1 MREQIAALL
10 LGADPAVLKDVKAL
24 LNGLEATPVACTEGA
39 LEDGVRLA
47 HEGGPEVVGVV
58 LDGDA
63 RTAFTLIEDVSRAV
77 PNAYIFA
84 LSQDDST
91 ENIIKAMRAGATE
104 FLSLPLDTSQAV
116 KALIKVTALRRLAH
130 PTGKPAQ
137 VLTLYSPKGGAG
149 VTTIA
154 VNLALEMQAAGKS
167 VCLVDLDFQ
176 SSDVALFLNVNPL
189 YTMMDITLN
198 FRRLDSV
205 FLQGT
210 LTRHPSGVYVLAAP
224 PHGTETPEIPVE
236 QVRAVLDLLRTMY
249 DVVIVDTP
257 RALAEETLA
266 AFSAAS
272 RVVLV
277 IDLSLP
283 FLRGYRRTM
292 EVLEGL
298 GVAADRVEVV
308 VSRHGGTRAQV
319 PLDEAK
325 KTLGLTVTHTLP
337 RDDENAVAAV
347 NKGVPLSTVKSGT
360 ALTRA
365 IAELAQT
372 LVGQTNGT
380 STAVAE
386 PKKRKG
392 ILGGLFAS

>member
-1 MREQIAALL
+1 MREQISSLL
-10 LGADPAVLKDVKAL
+10 LGADSAILGEVKAL
-24 LNGLEATPVACTEGA
+24 MNSLEATPVSCAEGA
-39 LEDGVRLA
+39 LEDGVKLA
-47 HEGGPEVVGVV
+47 LESTPEVVGVL

-63 RTAFTLIEDVSRAV
+63 RSAFALMEDLSRAV
-77 PNAYIFA
+77 PSAYIFA

-104 FLSLPLDTSQAV
+104 FLSLPLDTGQLV

-137 VLTLYSPKGGAG
+137 ILTLYSPKGGAG
-149 VTTIA
+149 VTTLA
-154 VNLALEMQAAGKS
+154 VNLALEMQASGKS
-167 VCLVDLDFQ
+167 VCVVDLDFQ

-224 PHGTETPEIPVE
+224 PHGTEAHDIPVE
-236 QVRAVLDLLRTMY
+236 QVRSVFDLLRTMY

-257 RALAEETLA
+257 RALAPETLA
-266 AFSAAS
+266 AFSAAT
-272 RVVLV
+272 RVVMV
-277 IDLSLP
+277 VDLSLP

-292 EVLEGL
+292 EVLEGV
-298 GVAADRVEVV
+298 GVGTDRVDVV
-308 VSRHGGTRAQV
+308 ITRHGGTRAQV
-319 PLDEAK
+319 PLEEAK

-337 RDDENAVAAV
+337 RDDENAIAAV
-347 NKGVPLSTVKSGT
+347 NKGVPLSSVKSGT

-365 IAELAQT
+365 IAQLAET
-372 LVGQTNGT
+372 LAGHSNGT
-380 STAVAE
+380 SERE

>member
-1 MREQIAALL
+1 MREQIVALL

-24 LNGLEATPVACTEGA
+24 LNGLEATPVSCTEAA

-47 HEGGPEVVGVV
+47 QETSPEVVVVV
-58 LDGDA
+58 LEGDA
-63 RTAFTLIEDVSRAV
+63 RTAFALIEDISRAV
-77 PNAYIFA
+77 PAAYVFA

-104 FLSLPLDTSQAV
+104 FLGLPLDTSQAV

-130 PTGKPAQ
+130 PTGKPGQ

-149 VTTIA
+149 VTTLA
-154 VNLALEMQAAGKS
+154 VNLALAMQAAGKS

-176 SSDVALFLNVNPL
+176 SSDVALFLNVTPL

-224 PHGTETPEIPVE
+224 PHGAEAPNIPVE
-236 QVRAVLDLLRTMY
+236 QVRAVLELLRTMY
-249 DVVIVDTP
+249 DVVIVDTA
-257 RALAEETLA
+257 RALSEETLA
-266 AFSAAS
+266 AFSVAS

-298 GVAADRVEVV
+298 GVLPDRVDVV
-308 VSRHGGTRAQV
+308 ISRHGGTRAQV

-347 NKGVPLSTVKSGT
+347 NKGVPLNAVKAGT

-365 IAELAQT
+365 IAQLAET
-372 LVGQTNGT
+372 FVGHTNGT
-380 STAVAE
+380 AERE

>member
-1 MREQIAALL
+1 MPEQISALL
-10 LGADPAVLKDVKAL
+10 LGADAAVLADVKGL
-24 LNGLEATPVACTEGA
+24 LDGLDAAPASCTGA
-39 LEDGVRLA
+39 PLEDGVRLA
-47 HEGGPEVVGVV
+47 QELNPEVIAVV
-58 LDGDA
+58 LDGNP
-63 RTAFTLIEDVSRAV
+63 RIAFALIEDVSRAL
-77 PNAYIFA
+77 PSAYIFA

-116 KALIKVTALRRLAH
+116 RALIKVTALRRLAH

-149 VTTIA
+149 VTTLA
-154 VNLALEMQAAGKS
+154 VNLALEIQARGKS
-167 VCLVDLDFQ
+167 VCVVDLDFQ
-176 SSDVALFLNVNPL
+176 SSDIALFLNVNPL

-224 PHGTETPEIPVE
+224 SHGTDAPNIPVE

-257 RALAEETLA
+257 RALAGETLA

-292 EVLEGL
+292 AVLEGL
-298 GVAADRVEVV
+298 GVPADRVDVV
-308 VSRHGGTRAQV
+308 VTRHGGGRAQV
-319 PLDEAK
+319 PLEEAK

-337 RDDENAVAAV
+337 RDDENALAAV
-347 NKGVPLSTVKSGT
+347 NKGVPLSSVKAG
-360 ALTRA
+360 APLTRA
-365 IAELAQT
+365 IAQLAEM
-372 LVGQTNGT
+372 LVGREAG
-380 STAVAE
+380 AGERE

-392 ILGGLFAS
+392 ILAGLFAS